1 MSTLPSQI
9 NGERQSIGT
18 EKTFGYNVSLMV
30 QFIHKSDP
38 LTESEWSALT
48 QTVRAVGNA
57 TVARRFIEVT
67 GPLGAGAQT
76 VPTESMI
83 GLTEG
88 RWSILGMEDNPVK
101 TFTKRG
107 EVVPLI
113 SKDFILHWRDVEEAR
128 LMGQKISMAKAAA
141 AAASCARSEDM
152 LVLNGYTPLGYKG
165 LMTIEGRN
173 VITGLQWI
181 NPGDAF
187 RNFTL
192 LTQTLKNKGYTGP
205 FAAVVHPGIYASM
218 HRVLDRS
225 SLLEIEHVRALLEG
239 GIFRSS
245 LLAPR
250 SGVVVSTGRQNLELV
265 ISVDTS
271 VAYLGAKKMNLPFRV
286 FKAVYLRI
294 LRSDAICTF

>member
-1 MSTLPSQI
+1 MA
-9 NGERQSIGT
+9 
-18 EKTFGYNVSLMV
+18 
-30 QFIHKSDP
+30 QFIHKGDP
-38 LTESEWSALT
+38 LTDGEWSRLI
-48 QTVRAVGNA
+48 QTVRGVGNA
-57 TVARRFIEVT
+57 TVARRFIEFT

-88 RWSILGMEDNPVK
+88 RWSILGEEDLPVR
-101 TFTKRG
+101 TFTKKG
-107 EVVPLI
+107 DIVPLV

-128 LMGQKISMAKAAA
+128 LMDQKLSLAKAAA

-152 LVLNGYTPLGYKG
+152 LVLNGYSPLGYKG
-165 LMTIEGRN
+165 LMTVAGRTH
-173 VITGLQWI
+173 ISGLQWI

-192 LTQTLKNKGYTGP
+192 LTQTLKSKGHTGP
-205 FAAVVHPGIYASM
+205 FAAVVHPAIYASL
-218 HRVLDRS
+218 HRVLEGS
-225 SLLEIEHVRALLEG
+225 SLLEIAHVRAILSG
-239 GIFRSS
+239 GVFRSS

-250 SGVVVSTGRQNLELV
+250 SGVVVATGRQNLELV
-265 ISVDTS
+265 VSLDTS